1 MVIFNGNFKEKI
13 GKVYICICNVYILKD
28 ITDCTPVVESIPTP
42 AVATGTTNNTGD
54 SDKKEDVSDDDSDII
69 IDSET
74 INKRPGDYFCNMKKY
89 PLIELTQCLKK

>member
-1 MVIFNGNFKEKI
+1 MIFNGNFKEKI

-42 AVATGTTNNTGD
+42 AAATGTTNNTGD

-74 INKRPGDYFCNMKKY
+74 INKRPGDYFCNIKN
-89 PLIELTQCLKK
+89 IH

>member
-1 MVIFNGNFKEKI
+1 MIFNGNFKEKI

-42 AVATGTTNNTGD
+42 AAATGTTNNTGD

-89 PLIELTQCLKK
+89 SLIELTQCLKK